1 MSHLYIL
8 TLGDI
13 VYWAVLAAL
22 VAAGL
27 AGIAWAHGHALGARA
42 ERAAAVRR
50 DQADMD
56 RAAAEFGPRSVDG
69 GPIDARNALR
79 DGDL

>member
-22 VAAGL
+22 VAVGL
-27 AGIAWAHGHALGARA
+27 AGVAWAHGHAHGARS

-69 GPIDARNALR
+69 GPVDARNALR
-79 DGDL
+79 RIK